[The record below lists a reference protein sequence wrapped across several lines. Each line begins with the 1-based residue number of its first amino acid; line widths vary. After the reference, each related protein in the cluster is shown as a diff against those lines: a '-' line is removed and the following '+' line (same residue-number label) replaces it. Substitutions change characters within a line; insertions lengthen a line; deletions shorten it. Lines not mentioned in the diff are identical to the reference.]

1 MSKLQKRASM
11 FVVLSLVVTFALLVN
26 VSNTRAEGT
35 EGILP
40 SQGIDFIT
48 LLAGQNQTINTS
60 QVTSTGSHSV
70 SVISIGNST
79 LTALLTM
86 STKNVTGFWWIFILG
101 TSSVNGIDFAIGL
114 ATPSGGGTA
123 QVNLDNFIGW
133 GLAIGGVNA
142 TSSVSAAEPI
152 KYSIRVTGG
161 AI

>member
-1 MSKLQKRASM
+1 MSKLQKRSPM
-11 FVVLSLVVTFALLVN
+11 FVVLSLVVTFALLIQVN
-26 VSNTRAEGT
+26 LARAEEA

-40 SQGIDFIT
+40 SQGIDFIN
-48 LLAGQNQTINTS
+48 LLAGQNQTIDTS

-70 SVISIGNST
+70 SIISIGNKT

-86 STKNVTGFWWIFILG
+86 STKNVEGFWWIFILG

-123 QVNLDNFIGW
+123 QVNLDQFIGW

-142 TSSVSAAEPI
+142 TSPVSAADPI
-152 KYSIRVTGG
+152 KYTIRVTGG